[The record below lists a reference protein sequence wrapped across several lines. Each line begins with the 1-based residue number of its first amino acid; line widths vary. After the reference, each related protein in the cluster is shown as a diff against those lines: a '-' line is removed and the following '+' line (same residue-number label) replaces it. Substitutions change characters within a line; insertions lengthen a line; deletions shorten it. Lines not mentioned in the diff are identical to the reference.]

1 MRKEQR
7 LAGDKRF
14 SEIRQERRA
23 WSNRLL
29 VLKKVPNGLGTS
41 RFGFVVSKRIGGAVV
56 RNRVKRRLREAVRL
70 VPVESGWDIVLI
82 ARRDTPASPYGD
94 LCRAAEDLFRRS
106 KVLSRPP
113 ASDRAAAEPGQEA
126 DGADAGSPGTEAG
139 S

>member
-7 LAGDKRF
+7 LTGDKRF
-14 SEIRQERRA
+14 SEIREERRA

-29 VLKKVPNGLGTS
+29 VLKRVPNGLDTS
-41 RFGFVVSKRIGGAVV
+41 RFGFLVGKRIGGAVV

-82 ARRDTPASPYGD
+82 ARRDAPTSRYGH
-94 LCRAAEDLFRRS
+94 LCRAAEDLLRRS
-106 KVLSRPP
+106 KVLSRSRV
-113 ASDRAAAEPGQEA
+113 SDP
-126 DGADAGSPGTEAG
+126 DGADERRDVDGAGSRSPGTESG

>member
-1 MRKEQR
+1 MREEQR
-7 LAGDKRF
+7 LTGDKRF

-29 VLKKVPNGLGTS
+29 VLKMVPNGLDTS

-70 VPVESGWDIVLI
+70 VPVESGWDMVLI
-82 ARRDTPASPYGD
+82 ARRDTPASRFGG
-94 LCRAAEDLFRRS
+94 LCRAAEDLLRRS
-106 KVLSRPP
+106 KVLSKSLASAPFPTDRRQRVDGEQTRP
-113 ASDRAAAEPGQEA
+113 S
-126 DGADAGSPGTEAG
+126 GTEAG